1 MNGRKGKY
9 TVIHHIYKIEYYTKM
24 RKTNRTNLL
33 LLVKNGGILVVVRT
47 GRGMRKP
54 SQVISNAILFLISNA
69 SYSGEFVL

>member
-33 LLVKNGGILVVVRT
+33 LLVKNGGYS
-47 GRGMRKP
+47 RGSKDWERNEEAF
-54 SQVISNAILFLISNA
+54 SSH
-69 SYSGEFVL
+69 